1 MCEKYICVPLLLCCG
16 FVIQLK
22 CTNEVLYKRYP
33 LGCSPHNVSPQTWE
47 MDLQKSF
54 LRHDTECAIWACQME
69 VRFHG
74 LALSVL
80 QQKLEE
86 CCFFF
91 FFFLLRGRLNCW
103 YTVHTNTDKALHA
116 IGFQGHCCCYGGL
129 SILYCLLAFPW
140 LSEHTRSIYDEKQ
153 GTLYS
158 NHAIAHRSN
167 GCSNN
172 YNLRIMNLAY
182 TRWFLFW

>member
-1 MCEKYICVPLLLCCG
+1 MQPTQRVAPDLGNGFTEIISPTWHWMC
-16 FVIQLK
+16 
-22 CTNEVLYKRYP
+22 N
-33 LGCSPHNVSPQTWE
+33 
-47 MDLQKSF
+47 
-54 LRHDTECAIWACQME
+54 
-69 VRFHG
+69 
-74 LALSVL
+74 LSVSNGSEISWPCIISAAAEIGGML
-80 QQKLEE
+80 
-86 CCFFF
+86 FFL

-116 IGFQGHCCCYGGL
+116 IGFQGHCCFYGGL